1 MTQAIK
7 INNLKYTYD
16 DKDTVFDD
24 FNLEINAGQWLA
36 LVGHNGSGKSTLAK
50 LILGLIEADN
60 GTITVF
66 GEQLRIDTVHHVRE
80 QIGMVFQNP
89 DNQFVGATVADDV
102 AFGLENKEMLSSDMP
117 NVIDEAL
124 TIVGMQDFKDR
135 EPHMLSGG
143 QKQRVALASVLALQP
158 KIIILDEA
166 TAMLDPDGRAT
177 VMATLQ
183 DLKQRFGSELTLIT
197 ITHDM
202 NEAMLADRVV
212 VINDGQLILDGAPS
226 EVFSQYDVMHHN
238 GLELPF
244 VGELAVRL
252 DPKPDGYLDEREL
265 IKWLSDLKK

>member
-1 MTQAIK
+1 
-7 INNLKYTYD
+7 
-16 DKDTVFDD
+16 
-24 FNLEINAGQWLA
+24 
-36 LVGHNGSGKSTLAK
+36 
-50 LILGLIEADN
+50 
-60 GTITVF
+60 
-66 GEQLRIDTVHHVRE
+66 
-80 QIGMVFQNP
+80 
-89 DNQFVGATVADDV
+89 
-102 AFGLENKEMLSSDMP
+102 
-117 NVIDEAL
+117 
-124 TIVGMQDFKDR
+124 
-135 EPHMLSGG
+135 
-143 QKQRVALASVLALQP
+143 
-158 KIIILDEA
+158 
-166 TAMLDPDGRAT
+166 MLDPDGRAT